1 MTKLVILDRDGVIN
15 YDSQDYIKSVDEFHL
30 IPGSVDAISKLTKA
44 GYHIGIA
51 TNQSGIARGL
61 YDHQTLESIH
71 GHLMEQVQSAGGRID
86 IIKYCSHMPESGCPN
101 RKPAPG
107 MLKDIAL
114 YFGVELTGVPYVGD
128 RITDIIAA
136 KSVGAIPYL
145 IRSSM
150 TNMDELSQYPDV
162 PTFSSLLELVEQQLV
177 NR

>member
-1 MTKLVILDRDGVIN
+1 MIKLVILDRDGVIN

-30 IPGSVDAISKLTKA
+30 IPGSIEAISKLTKA

-71 GHLMEQVQSAGGRID
+71 HYLKQQVQSAGGRID

-107 MLKDIAL
+107 MLKAIANH
-114 YFGVELTGVPYVGD
+114 FDVELTGVPYVGD
-128 RITDIIAA
+128 RITDIMAA
-136 KSVGAIPYL
+136 KSVGASPYL
-145 IRSSM
+145 IQSSM
-150 TNMDELSQYPDV
+150 TKMHELSKFPDV
-162 PTFSSLLELVEQQLV
+162 PIFFSLLEFVNQQLIKS
-177 NR
+177 